1 MYIDNHTIHF
11 AATDVSSHVNCPYL
25 TQLKLKVDK
34 GELQKPVYDS
44 ISLETLRKKGQEFE
58 NEYLAELKAQGFNV
72 VEIDREDKYAEALTQ
87 KAMQDGVDYIYQAR
101 LKQGIYYGWADFL
114 KKTNKP
120 SSLGQWSYEV
130 IDTKLARETK
140 AGSVLQICFYSQII
154 QQIQGVLPEYM
165 YIKTPDQLEPYRVD
179 DFMAYF
185 RLVQSRL
192 TMAVANPQPVYPEP
206 VPHCEVC
213 DWWDHC
219 NKRRRDD
226 DHLSFVAG
234 MGSAQIREVRSWDIN
249 TLEAMAEHPLPIKHK
264 PSRGS
269 VETYTK
275 LREQA
280 RVQLQSRREKRP
292 VHEILPLQ
300 PGFGFY
306 QLPAPSEGDVSLDF
320 EGDPF
325 IEPEGLEYLFG
336 WVFQGGYAH
345 IWALTAQEEKKA
357 FEDFVDCIMAIR
369 ERYPDMHIYHFSPYE
384 PAALKRLMGKY
395 ATRETEI
402 DIMLRAGLFVDL
414 HSIVKQSIRAG
425 VESYSLKELEKY
437 HGFTRKQELR
447 ELGKEKMA
455 FECLLE
461 SGFADEATEKMKD
474 VVRDYNVDDCR
485 STFHLQSW
493 LEKLRTDLIANGEL
507 IPRPELKTGE
517 AGPKVTA
524 FQERI
529 QPIYDRLMNGLPF
542 DRSERNDAQQANWL
556 LANMLDWYRRENK
569 PFWWEY
575 FRLKQ
580 LPVDELLDE
589 KDAIA
594 GLRYTGQ
601 RTLVKRSVVDRYYFP
616 PQETDI
622 GIGASL
628 SMQDGTIVGEVFD
641 INVEQGYLDIKRGNG
656 KANLHPDAVIHLE
669 NFKSEKKE
677 EAIIRLAD
685 WVANHGI
692 SAKGKYKAGRELLLR
707 ALPQTKGHFVIDN
720 DPQGTAVNWVKVLNN
735 SVLPI
740 QGPPGAGKSH
750 TAASMILELVK
761 QGKTIGITALSHKVI
776 HALMKKV
783 QEMAQK
789 KKMKISMVQKPGEVG
804 GHCMWIEAGTNEEVL
819 SLLKSGEVQV
829 AGGTPFLWSRPDFAD
844 AVDVMFVD
852 EAGQLSL
859 IDTLALSHSAHS
871 LVLLG
876 DPQQLKQPQK
886 GTHSAGTEL
895 SALEHILQD
904 TKTIQTEQGV
914 FLDLTWRLHSR
925 ICAFNSELFYEGRLK
940 SKTDNDVQRIEG
952 NAAYPEPGLYYE
964 AVDHLGNKNSS
975 EDEVERVKEIIGR
988 LLKPKT
994 VWVDKD
1000 GSRRKLTKEDI
1011 MVIAPYNAQVNALA
1025 AALPD
1030 IRVGTVDKFQGQ
1042 EASAVIFSM
1051 ATSSPEDAPRGMDFL
1066 YSLNRL
1072 NVAVSRA
1079 KVLFILIA
1087 NIRLFEPDC
1096 KSPAQMKLANALCRL
1111 REFSDTPQMTIVMS
1125 NIVL

>member
-1 MYIDNHTIHF
+1 MYINNQKVHF
-11 AATDVSSHVNCPYL
+11 AATDISSHVNRPYL
-25 TQLKLKVDK
+25 TQLKLKVAI
-34 GELQKPVYDS
+34 GELKAPVYNS
-44 ISLETLRKKGQEFE
+44 ISLDTLREKGQAFE
-58 NEYLAELKAQGFNV
+58 NDFLAHLKAQGLSV
-72 VEIDREDKYAEALTQ
+72 VEIDRDDKNAEALTK
-87 KAMQDGVDYIYQAR
+87 KAMQDGADYIYQAR
-101 LKQGIYYGWADFL
+101 LKHDIFYGWADFL
-114 KKTNKP
+114 RKTNKP
-120 SSLGQWSYEV
+120 SQLGNWSYEV

-140 AGSVLQICFYSQII
+140 AGSILQICLYSFII
-154 QQIQGVLPEYM
+154 QQIQGTLPEYM
-165 YIKTPDQLEPYRVD
+165 YIKTPDLLEPYRVD

-192 TMAVANPQPVYPEP
+192 TTAVANPNPLYPEP
-206 VPHCEVC
+206 VAHCEVC

-219 NKRRRDD
+219 NKKRRDD
-226 DHLSFVAG
+226 DHLCFIAG
-234 MGSAQIREVRSWDIN
+234 MGSAPTREVRAWNIH
-249 TLEAMAEHPLPIKHK
+249 TLEAMAQLPLPIQQK

-280 RVQLQSRREKRP
+280 RVQLQSRRENRP

-320 EGDPF
+320 EGNPF
-325 IEPEGLEYLFG
+325 VEPEGLEYLFG
-336 WVFQGGYAH
+336 WVFQDQYLH
-345 IWALTAQEEKKA
+345 EWALTAQEEKQT
-357 FEDFVDCIMAIR
+357 FENFVDRIMAIR
-369 ERYPDMHIYHFSPYE
+369 EKYPDMHIYHFSPYE

-402 DIMLRAGLFVDL
+402 DTMLRAGLFVDL

-437 HGFTRKQELR
+437 HGFKRNQELR

-474 VVRDYNVDDCR
+474 VVRDYNEDDCR
-485 STFHLQSW
+485 STLHLLEW
-493 LEKLRTDLIANGEL
+493 LEKLRTDLIANGEE

-517 AGPKVTA
+517 AGENVTEH
-524 FQERI
+524 QKRI
-529 QPIYDRLMNGLPF
+529 QPIYDQLMNGLPF
-542 DRSERNDAQQANWL
+542 DRQDRTDAQQANWL
-556 LANMLDWYRRENK
+556 LANMLDWYRREK
-569 PFWWEY
+569 KSFWWEY
-575 FRLKQ
+575 FRLIT
-580 LPVDELLDE
+580 LPADELLDE
-589 KDAIA
+589 KAAIG
-594 GLRYTGQ
+594 GLHFTGQ
-601 RTLVKRSVVDRYYFP
+601 RTPVKKSVVDRYHFP
-616 PQETDI
+616 PQETEI
-622 GIGASL
+622 GLGASL
-628 SMQDGTIVGEVFD
+628 RMQDGTSVGEVYD
-641 INVEQGYLDIKRGNG
+641 IDIEQGYIDIKRGIK
-656 KANLHPDAVIHLE
+656 KADVHPDAVISIE
-669 NFKSEKKE
+669 SINSDVKE
-677 EAIIRLAD
+677 EAIIRLAE
-685 WVANHGI
+685 WVAKHGI

-707 ALPQTKGHFVIDN
+707 ALPKTKASFDIDN
-720 DPQGTAVNWVKVLNN
+720 DPQVTAVNWVKVLNN

-783 QEMAQK
+783 QEMAKK
-789 KKMKISMVQKPGEVG
+789 KKMKTSMVQKPGEVE
-804 GHCMWIEAGTNEEVL
+804 GHGMWIEAGSNEEVL
-819 SLLKSGEVQV
+819 SLLESGEVQV
-829 AGGTPFLWSRPDFAD
+829 AAGTPFLWSRPEFAD
-844 AVDVMFVD
+844 TVDVMFVD

-859 IDTLALSHSAHS
+859 IDTLALSHSASS

-886 GTHSAGTEL
+886 GSHPAGTEL

-904 TKTIQTEQGV
+904 AKTIQPEQGV

-940 SKTDNDVQRIEG
+940 SKADNDKQRIEG
-952 NAAYPEPGLYYE
+952 CAAYSEPGLYYE
-964 AVDHLGNKNSS
+964 AVDHHGNKNSS
-975 EDEVERVKEIIGR
+975 EEEVERVKKIIVR

-994 VWVDKD
+994 AWADKD
-1000 GSRRKLTKEDI
+1000 GTRRKLTKEDI
-1011 MVIAPYNAQVNALA
+1011 LVIAPYNAQVNALA
-1025 AALPD
+1025 AALSG

-1042 EASAVIFSM
+1042 EAPVVIFSM
-1051 ATSSPEDAPRGMDFL
+1051 ATSSPEDAPRGMEFL

-1079 KVLFILIA
+1079 KALFILVA
-1087 NIRLFEPDC
+1087 NPRLFEPDC

-1111 REFSDTPQMTIVMS
+1111 REMTEKAILNQ
-1125 NIVL
+1125 NI

>member
-25 TQLKLKVDK
+25 TQLKLKVAK

-44 ISLETLRKKGQEFE
+44 ISLETLREKGQEFE

-72 VEIDREDKYAEALTQ
+72 VEIDREDKHAEALTQ
-87 KAMQDGVDYIYQAR
+87 KAMQDGADYIYQAR

-402 DIMLRAGLFVDL
+402 DTMLRAGLFVDL
-414 HSIVKQSIRAG
+414 HSLVKQSIRAG

-447 ELGKEKMA
+447 ELSKEKIA

-474 VVRDYNVDDCR
+474 VVRDYNEDDCQ
-485 STFHLQSW
+485 STFRLREW
-493 LEKLRTDLIANGEL
+493 LEQLRTDLIVSGEE

-517 AGPKVTA
+517 AGENVSEHQK
-524 FQERI
+524 RI
-529 QPIYDRLMNGLPF
+529 QPIYDRLMKDLPF
-542 DRSERNDAQQANWL
+542 ERQDRTDAQQANWL
-556 LANMLDWYRRENK
+556 LANMLDWYRREK
-569 PFWWEY
+569 KSFWWEY
-575 FRLKQ
+575 FRLQQ
-580 LPVDELLDE
+580 LPADELLDE
-589 KDAIA
+589 KAAIA
-594 GLRYTGQ
+594 GLTYTGK
-601 RTLVKRSVVDRYYFP
+601 RTTVKKSVVDRYTFP
-616 PQETDI
+616 PQETEI
-622 GIGASL
+622 GIGSSL
-628 SMQDGTIVGEVFD
+628 RMQDGNTVGEVYD
-641 INVEQGYLDIKRGNG
+641 IDMEKGWVDIKRGVA
-656 KANLHPDAVIHLE
+656 KSHLHPGAVISIE
-669 NFKSEKKE
+669 SINSKEKE
-677 EAIIRLAD
+677 EAIIRLAE
-685 WVANHGI
+685 WVSVHGI
-692 SAKGKYKAGRELLLR
+692 NARGKYRAGRDLLLR
-707 ALPQTKGHFVIDN
+707 ALPRTKGKFVIDD
-720 DPQGTAVNWVKVLNN
+720 DPQVTAVSWVGVLDR

-761 QGKTIGITALSHKVI
+761 AGKTIGITALSHKVI
-776 HALMKKV
+776 QALMKKV
-783 QEMAQK
+783 HDMAGK
-789 KKMKISMVQKPGEVG
+789 RKIKMVQKPGELEEHG
-804 GHCMWIEAGTNEEVL
+804 MWVEAGNNEELL
-819 SLLKSGEVQV
+819 SLIESGKVQV
-829 AGGTPFLWSRPDFAD
+829 AAGTPFMWSREEFAD

-859 IDTLALSHSAHS
+859 IDTLAISHAAQS

-886 GTHSAGTEL
+886 GSHPAGTEL

-904 TKTIQTEQGV
+904 AKTIRPEQGV
-914 FLDLTWRLHSR
+914 FLDLTWRLHSS
-925 ICAFNSELFYEGRLK
+925 ICSFNSELFYEARLK
-940 SKTDNDVQRIEG
+940 SKADNDKQRIEG
-952 NAAYPEPGLYYE
+952 CKAFPEPGLYYE
-964 AVDHLGNKNSS
+964 AVEHQGNKNCSD
-975 EDEVERVKEIIGR
+975 EEVEKVKQIISNLMR
-988 LLKPKT
+988 SKS
-994 VWVDKD
+994 VWCDKD
-1000 GSRRKLTKEDI
+1000 GTRRRLTKDDI
-1011 MVIAPYNAQVNALA
+1011 LVIAPYNAQVNALA
-1025 AALPD
+1025 EAIPE

-1042 EASAVIFSM
+1042 EAPVVIFTM
-1051 ATSSPEDAPRGMDFL
+1051 ATSSPEDAPRGMEFL

-1079 KVLFILIA
+1079 KALFILVA
-1087 NIRLFEPDC
+1087 CPRLFEPDC
-1096 KSPAQMKLANALCRL
+1096 KSPAQIKLANSLCRL
-1111 REFSDTPQMTIVMS
+1111 HELTM
-1125 NIVL
+1125 

>member
-1 MYIDNHTIHF
+1 MYIRDNTVHF
-11 AATDVSSHVNCPYL
+11 AATDISGHVNCPYL
-25 TQLKLKVDK
+25 TQLKLKVEK
-34 GELQKPVYDS
+34 GELQKPVYNS
-44 ISLETLRKKGQEFE
+44 ISLETLREKGQEFE
-58 NEYLAELKAQGFNV
+58 NEYLTEIKAQGFNV
-72 VEIDREDKYAEALTQ
+72 VEIDREDKNAEALTQ
-87 KAMQDGVDYIYQAR
+87 KAMQDGADYIYQAR
-101 LKQGIYYGWADFL
+101 LNQGIYYGWADFV

-140 AGSVLQICFYSQII
+140 GGSVLQICFYSQII

-179 DFMAYF
+179 DYMAYF
-185 RLVQSRL
+185 RLVQYRL
-192 TMAVANPQPVYPEP
+192 TRAVANPQPLYPEP

-213 DWWDHC
+213 DWWEHC

-249 TLEAMAEHPLPIKHK
+249 TLEAMAEQPLPIKHK

-306 QLPAPSEGDVSLDF
+306 QLPSPSEGDVSLDF

-336 WVFQGGYAH
+336 WVFQGRYTH
-345 IWALTAQEEKKA
+345 IWALTAQEEKQA
-357 FEDFVDCIMAIR
+357 FEDFVDRIMAIR

-402 DIMLRAGLFVDL
+402 DTMLRAGLFVDL
-414 HSIVKQSIRAG
+414 HSVVKQSIRAG

-447 ELGKEKMA
+447 ELGKEKMT

-474 VVRDYNVDDCR
+474 VVRDYNEDDCQ
-485 STFHLQSW
+485 STFHLREW
-493 LEKLRTDLIANGEL
+493 LEQLRTDLIANGEE
-507 IPRPELKTGE
+507 IQRPELKTGE
-517 AGPKVTA
+517 AGENVSEHQK
-524 FQERI
+524 RI
-529 QPIYDRLMNGLPF
+529 QPIYDRLIKDLPF
-542 DRSERNDAQQANWL
+542 ERQDRNDAQQANWL
-556 LANMLDWYRRENK
+556 LANMLDWYRREK
-569 PFWWEY
+569 KSFWWEY
-575 FRLKQ
+575 FRLQQ
-580 LPVDELLDE
+580 LPADELLDE
-589 KDAIA
+589 KTAIG
-594 GLRYTGQ
+594 GLLYTNK
-601 RTLVKRSVVDRYYFP
+601 RTVVKKSVVDRYTFP
-616 PQETDI
+616 PQETEI
-622 GIGASL
+622 GIGSSL
-628 SMQDGTIVGEVFD
+628 RMQDGITVGEVYD
-641 INVEQGYLDIKRGNG
+641 IDVEKGWVDIKRGVA
-656 KANLHPDAVIHLE
+656 KSDVHPSAVISIE
-669 NFKSEKKE
+669 SINSKEKE

-685 WVANHGI
+685 WVANHNI
-692 SAKGKYKAGRELLLR
+692 SANGKYKAGRELLLR
-707 ALPQTKGHFVIDN
+707 ALPKTKGSFAIDK
-720 DPQGTAVNWVKVLNN
+720 DPQATAVNWVKVLNN

-761 QGKTIGITALSHKVI
+761 QGKKIGITALSHKVI

-783 QEMAQK
+783 QEMAKVK
-789 KKMKISMVQKPGEVG
+789 KIKINMVQKPGKVE
-804 GHCMWIEAGTNEEVL
+804 GHEMWTEAVNNDEVL
-819 SLLKSGEVQV
+819 SLIQGGEVHV
-829 AGGTPFLWSRPDFAD
+829 AAGTPFMWSREDFAD

-859 IDTLALSHSAHS
+859 IDTLAISHAAKSM
-871 LVLLG
+871 VLLG

-886 GTHSAGTEL
+886 GSHPPGTEL
-895 SALEHILQD
+895 SALEHILQEA
-904 TKTIQTEQGV
+904 KTIQPEQGI
-914 FLDLTWRLHSR
+914 FLNLTWRLHSS
-925 ICAFNSELFYEGRLK
+925 ICAFNSELFYEGRLE
-940 SKTDNDVQRIEG
+940 SKVENDQQSIEG
-952 NAAYPEPGLYYE
+952 SKSFPVPGLYYE
-964 AVDHLGNKNSS
+964 AVEHQGNKNRSD
-975 EDEVERVKEIIGR
+975 EEVEKVNEIISG
-988 LLKPKT
+988 LLRPGST
-994 VWVDKD
+994 WRDKD
-1000 GSRRKLTKEDI
+1000 GSRRNVTKEDI
-1011 MVIAPYNAQVNALA
+1011 LVIAPYNAQVNALA

-1042 EASAVIFSM
+1042 EAPVVIFSM
-1051 ATSSPEDAPRGMDFL
+1051 ATSSSEDAPRGMEFL

-1079 KVLFILIA
+1079 KALFILVTSP
-1087 NIRLFEPDC
+1087 RLFELDC
-1096 KSPAQMKLANALCRL
+1096 KSPAQMKLANAVCRL
-1111 REFSDTPQMTIVMS
+1111 GEMALPTSLT
-1125 NIVL
+1125 